1 MVETVEKS
9 IVVLGY
15 IMMSFSIYI
24 SSYFKKMMDFK
35 ISKNNIR
42 RVSRENRISL
52 IYTTIESHD
61 LHSPGRMVDAV
72 DIVGRVCTLAS
83 ACI

>member
-24 SSYFKKMMDFK
+24 SSYFKRMDFK

-42 RVSRENRISL
+42 RESRENRIFSDL
-52 IYTTIESHD
+52 YNYTES
-61 LHSPGRMVDAV
+61 
-72 DIVGRVCTLAS
+72 
-83 ACI
+83 

>member
-24 SSYFKKMMDFK
+24 SSYFKRMDFK

-42 RVSRENRISL
+42 RVSRENRIFSDL
-52 IYTTIESHD
+52 YNYRES
-61 LHSPGRMVDAV
+61 
-72 DIVGRVCTLAS
+72 
-83 ACI
+83 